1 MDNKDFE
8 GFLQL
13 VKTDV
18 AIQQELKALEEQPY
32 EAFLS
37 GFVAVGAKHG
47 FTFTNDEVEEIAD
60 EMLANKAFKS
70 GELSDEQLESV
81 AGGKGGGA
89 GGVFIGIINTLVDKL
104 TGG

>member
-1 MDNKDFE
+1 MDNKDFK
-8 GFLQL
+8 GFLEL

-18 AIQQELKALEEQPY
+18 AVQQELKALEGQPY
-32 EAFLS
+32 EEFVS
-37 GFVAVGAKHG
+37 GFAAVGAKHG
-47 FTFTNDEVEEIAD
+47 FTFTNEEVEELTD
-60 EMLANKAFKS
+60 EMLGDKAFGS

-89 GGVFIGIINTLVDKL
+89 GGVFIGIINTVVDKL